1 MLDVELLRKQPE
13 LVRANLQRRHNPEVL
28 QRFEQFLDLDK
39 QWRLQLK
46 QLDDLRAERNRLS
59 KEMGEAKRSGKQ
71 PGPPLL
77 QRMKE
82 VPAEMARLEAAV
94 QGLQQETEAL
104 AKRLPNLLH
113 PSVPEGKDD
122 SENVQVQVWGE
133 PEVPDFE
140 LKAHGELL
148 EQLGLADFQRAAKAA
163 GAGFVY
169 LLGDLALLDLALQ
182 RYALD
187 VLQLRG
193 FTPVQVP
200 LMLRREPYEGV
211 TDLADFESVMYKVQG
226 GSEDMFL
233 IATSEHAI
241 GAMHMD
247 EVLPEEAMP
256 LRYAGVSPCFRREIG
271 ARGVDTR
278 GIFRMHQFNKVEQF
292 VFCTPEQSWEEH
304 ERILDN
310 ALHIFRSLE
319 LPHRVVNVCTGDIG
333 TVAAKKYD
341 IEAWSPRQRKWIEVV
356 SCSNCTDYQARRL
369 RIRVGKVG
377 GEKRVAHTLNSTAVA
392 TSRALVAILE
402 NHQQPDGS
410 VAIPK
415 VLRPYLGGLVALR
428 RHGRGDG

>member
-1 MLDVELLRKQPE
+1 MLDVELLRKQPG
-13 LVRANLQRRHNPEVL
+13 LVRANLERRHDPEVL
-28 QRFEQFLDLDK
+28 RRFDDFLAGDKAWREELAKLDA
-39 QWRLQLK
+39 
-46 QLDDLRAERNRLS
+46 LRAERNRLG
-59 KEMGEAKRSGKQ
+59 KEMGEAKRAGQ
-71 PGPPLL
+71 APPAGT
-77 QRMKE
+77 QARSKE
-82 VPAEMARLEAAV
+82 LPELTARQEAVV
-94 QGLQQETEAL
+94 QDLRVQLDGIAR
-104 AKRLPNLLH
+104 RLPNLLH
-113 PSVPEGKDD
+113 GSVPEGKDD
-122 SENVQVQVWGE
+122 SENQQVKVWGE
-133 PEVPDFE
+133 PKEPGFA
-140 LKAHGELL
+140 LQAHGELL
-148 EQLGLADFQRAAKAA
+148 EELGLADFTRAAKTS
-163 GAGFVY
+163 GAGFVF

-187 VLQLRG
+187 VLALRG

-226 GSEDMFL
+226 GSEELFL

-247 EVLPEEAMP
+247 EVLPEERLP

-292 VFCTPEQSWEEH
+292 VYCTPEQSWEEH
-304 ERILDN
+304 ERILEN
-310 ALHIFRSLE
+310 ALHIFRTLE

-341 IEAWSPRQRKWIEVV
+341 IEAWSPRQKKWIEVV

-369 RIRVGKVG
+369 KVRVGKVG

-392 TSRALVAILE
+392 TSRALVAMVE

-410 VAIPK
+410 VTIPK
-415 VLRPYLGGLVALR
+415 VLRPYLGGKERLGPASR
-428 RHGRGDG
+428 

>member
-1 MLDVELLRKQPE
+1 MLDVELLRRQPQQ
-13 LVRANLQRRHNPEVL
+13 VRANLERRHDPEVL
-28 QRFEQFLDLDK
+28 ARLDEFLAVDKAWREELAKLDA
-39 QWRLQLK
+39 
-46 QLDDLRAERNRLS
+46 LRAERNRLGERIGAAKRAKQEPSAADVQRS
-59 KEMGEAKRSGKQ
+59 KELPGEAASLDARVQ
-71 PGPPLL
+71 DLRAQL
-77 QRMKE
+77 Q
-82 VPAEMARLEAAV
+82 AIA
-94 QGLQQETEAL
+94 Q
-104 AKRLPNLLH
+104 RLPNLLH
-113 PSVPEGKDD
+113 DSVPEGKDD
-122 SENVQVQVWGE
+122 SENVQVKVWGE
-133 PEVPDFE
+133 PKVPGFE

-148 EQLGLADFQRAAKAA
+148 ERLGLADFTRAAKAA

-187 VLQLRG
+187 VLQARG

-226 GSEDMFL
+226 EDLYL

-271 ARGVDTR
+271 ARGVDTK

-304 ERILDN
+304 ERILEN
-310 ALHIFRSLE
+310 ALHIFRTLD

-341 IEAWSPRQRKWIEVV
+341 IEAWSPRQKKWIEVV

-369 RIRVGKVG
+369 RVRVGKVG

-392 TSRALVAILE
+392 TSRALVALLE

-410 VAIPK
+410 VTVPK
-415 VLRPYLGGLVALR
+415 VLRPYLQGKERLGPAPPAS
-428 RHGRGDG
+428 GR